1 MIAQVEIDEE
11 GRIKLPEEVREALHL
26 VPGKRLTLESEGS
39 YILLQTRPPGLY
51 MKRGCLVYD
60 HGRPLPPDHV
70 DWVDR
75 GREERDAQLMGEWPS
90 K

>member
-1 MIAQVEIDEE
+1 MVKQVEIDGE
-11 GRIKLPEEVREALHL
+11 GRIKLPEELRDALHL
-26 VPGKRLTLESEGS
+26 LPGKRLTLDSQGS
-39 YILLQTRPPGLY
+39 YILLQTRPPGVYLEKG
-51 MKRGCLVYD
+51 MPVYD

-75 GREERDAQLMGEWPS
+75 DREERGAQLMDEWPS